1 MMASLKSYTWNP
13 LDGFKQLPAL
23 FTYNTIAIHFF
34 GHIFIWCVCMWTQF
48 PFQDEPAN
56 AMTQLESCRK
66 DRWCGEDR
74 VVLLRVTVVECKTPS
89 SSILN
94 FTGGSSHGRPHRMS
108 MLNDRMQKV
117 SVLDLDLLSNQ
128 YIALLSLLPQPAISS
143 IFCFL
148 SQQLE
153 VWASNSQPT
162 I

>member
-1 MMASLKSYTWNP
+1 MVSNNFLLCSLTTQLQSIF
-13 LDGFKQLPAL
+13 LDTFL
-23 FTYNTIAIHFF
+23 FDVY
-34 GHIFIWCVCMWTQF
+34 VC
-48 PFQDEPAN
+48 EPSFLSKMIRP
-56 AMTQLESCRK
+56 MTQLESCRK

-108 MLNDRMQKV
+108 MKNDRMQKV

-148 SQQLE
+148 HISAVGGLSFQ
-153 VWASNSQPT
+153 QPT
-162 I
+162 NHLI

>member
-1 MMASLKSYTWNP
+1 MVSNNFLLCSLTT
-13 LDGFKQLPAL
+13 QLQSIFLGTFL
-23 FTYNTIAIHFF
+23 FAVY
-34 GHIFIWCVCMWTQF
+34 VC
-48 PFQDEPAN
+48 EPSFLSKMN
-56 AMTQLESCRK
+56 RPMTQLESCRK

-153 VWASNSQPT
+153 V
-162 I
+162 

>member
-1 MMASLKSYTWNP
+1 M
-13 LDGFKQLPAL
+13 
-23 FTYNTIAIHFF
+23 
-34 GHIFIWCVCMWTQF
+34 
-48 PFQDEPAN
+48 
-56 AMTQLESCRK
+56 
-66 DRWCGEDR
+66 
-74 VVLLRVTVVECKTPS
+74 VLLRVTVVECKTPS

-94 FTGGSSHGRPHRMS
+94 FTGGSSHGRPHRMF

-153 VWASNSQPT
+153 V
-162 I
+162 